1 MSASSAKAHYRY
13 CKDFHT
19 LAYRYYDLDNTVA
32 TINTTERL
40 DPEVMEGVFER
51 IDFLLRAAAVY
62 TDSLTDL
69 MANPEVQ
76 QSVKNQ
82 ASYIATVVKAW
93 TDKARMCETVLRRV
107 LVAQDDTHI
116 DDTLA
121 VLDQM
126 VEDYESAYDEE
137 WDDDEDEDSG
147 WGDEEDESEDDEDD
161 SEWDSEDEDD
171 SEWDSEDEETEDES
185 EDEDSGWG
193 DEEEARG
200 AEALSIIDASQ
211 EPEPAEAETDGDA
224 TKDDSEQ
231 GTSDESDYDE
241 QEGEFNGVP
250 PEYAPDETQG
260 TDGQPEVV
268 EPFTEEYETPA
279 EQDSQDEPII
289 IPAEDI
295 DTLSTEAES
304 PTEDVERIMP
314 AHESES
320 ERLYSA
326 QEILT
331 MLTTG
336 EGLPDEIKDDLIRH
350 YAERDMAITKPEEP
364 VQTPQRIE
372 VGTEEQAVAEPEPVK
387 EEPKPKR
394 RYLRKKTDDATQEA
408 ESPKKRGRASS
419 GSTRRSGRKTKGAE

>member
-69 MANPEVQ
+69 MANSEVQ

-147 WGDEEDESEDDEDD
+147 WGDEDDESEDDEETED
-161 SEWDSEDEDD
+161 DEDD

-185 EDEDSGWG
+185 EDDGESEWG

-200 AEALSIIDASQ
+200 AEALSISDASQ
-211 EPEPAEAETDGDA
+211 EPESTEAETDGDA
-224 TKDDSEQ
+224 NEDGSEQ
-231 GTSDESDYDE
+231 GISDESDYDE
-241 QEGEFNGVP
+241 QDGEYNGVP
-250 PEYAPDETQG
+250 PEYAPDVSEPE
-260 TDGQPEVV
+260 GQHDEA
-268 EPFTEEYETPA
+268 EPFTEEYEAPA
-279 EQDSQDEPII
+279 EHETQDEPII
-289 IPAEDI
+289 INADDI

-304 PTEDVERIMP
+304 PSEEVERIMP
-314 AHESES
+314 AQVSDT

-326 QEILT
+326 QDILT

-372 VGTEEQAVAEPEPVK
+372 VGTEEQTPAEPEPVK

-394 RYLRKKTDDATQEA
+394 RYLRSKKTDDASQEA
-408 ESPKKRGRASS
+408 EPPKKRGRASS

>member
-147 WGDEEDESEDDEDD
+147 WGDEE
-161 SEWDSEDEDD
+161 
-171 SEWDSEDEETEDES
+171 
-185 EDEDSGWG
+185 
-193 DEEEARG
+193 EARG

-224 TKDDSEQ
+224 TEDDSEQ

-268 EPFTEEYETPA
+268 EPFTEEYEAPA
-279 EQDSQDEPII
+279 EQETQDEPII

-304 PTEDVERIMP
+304 PSEEVERIMP
-314 AHESES
+314 AQVSDT

-326 QEILT
+326 QDILT

-372 VGTEEQAVAEPEPVK
+372 VGTEEQAVAEPETVK

-394 RYLRKKTDDATQEA
+394 RYLRSKKTDDATHDTEP
-408 ESPKKRGRASS
+408 PKKRGRASS